1 MELFNLGIKMEQPP
15 GAAPTD
21 LKRETVVD
29 LVKQS
34 NDFAFDLFKK
44 EYIKTMH

>member
-15 GAAPTD
+15 GKAPEALNKD
-21 LKRETVVD
+21 VTVE
-29 LVKQS
+29 LVMKS

-44 EYIKTMH
+44 EYLSTM

>member
-15 GAAPTD
+15 GKATED
-21 LKRETVVD
+21 LKRETVID

-44 EYIKTMH
+44 NYLS